1 MTPRGLLSNIG
12 RVASLAFCYALIGSP
27 PSGAASA
34 TDFRGPRPHP
44 AVARVIVPEGAAT
57 SYGTGTLIDVRDDF
71 ALLVTNWHVVR
82 DARGAIEVLFPNGQ
96 HSKARAL
103 KVDPDW
109 DLAALVIW
117 RPDVEPVS
125 IAATPPQPGDELTIC
140 GYGTGIY
147 RAVTG
152 QCTGYYSPTQDLPQ
166 QMVELDV
173 QARQGDSGG
182 PIFNGQGE
190 LAGVLFGA
198 GHGTTLGSFSGRVGT
213 FLGSLAPDIGQ
224 RPLVRQSPQAGNDPV
239 AAQVAAVDDPPETSE
254 AATPAEP
261 ETLARRAADDLP
273 WQNPAPE
280 VEAAWKEASATQP
293 GAPVARAVAPNPS
306 RPIGQANWFAHLKSI
321 LAAIGVVAIVAQLL
335 RVAR

>member
-1 MTPRGLLSNIG
+1 MTPRGPLSIAQRAAAIAVG
-12 RVASLAFCYALIGSP
+12 YALVAPWSTWP
-27 PSGAASA
+27 AAA
-34 TDFRGPRPHP
+34 ADFRAQQPHP
-44 AVARVIVPEGAAT
+44 AVARVIVPEGVAT
-57 SYGTGTLIDVRDDF
+57 SYGTGTLIDVRGDF
-71 ALLVTNWHVVR
+71 GLLVTNWHVVR
-82 DARGAIEVLFPNGQ
+82 DARGAIEVLFANGQ

-117 RPDVEPVS
+117 RPDVEPVR
-125 IAATPPQPGDELTIC
+125 IAATAPQPGDELTIC

-147 RAVTG
+147 RSVTG
-152 QCTGYYSPTQDLPQ
+152 RCTGYYSPKQDLPQ

-182 PIFNGQGE
+182 PIFNARGE

-198 GHGTTLGSFSGRVGT
+198 GHGTTLGSFSGRVGA
-213 FLGSLAPDIGQ
+213 FLASLAPNIGDGQ
-224 RPLVRQSPQAGNDPV
+224 LAQQSPSGSHETVGERTKIDDQADAPEFTTP
-239 AAQVAAVDDPPETSE
+239 AAQE
-254 AATPAEP
+254 AIAH
-261 ETLARRAADDLP
+261 RNVDDLP

-293 GAPVARAVAPNPS
+293 APTIAAASNAS
-306 RPIGQANWFAHLKSI
+306 RPLDQATWFRHLKSI